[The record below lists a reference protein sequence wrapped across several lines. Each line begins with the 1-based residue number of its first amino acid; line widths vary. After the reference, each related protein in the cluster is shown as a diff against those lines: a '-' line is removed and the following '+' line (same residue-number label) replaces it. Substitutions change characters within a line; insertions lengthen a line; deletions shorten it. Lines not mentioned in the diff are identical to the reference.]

1 MTKYLL
7 AVLAALTLALAGSG
21 YALKRAYAANGEQAG
36 RIEQL
41 EANLAAAEK
50 QKAKDRALISK
61 HAKENAKAKAES
73 DRLRVKL
80 DDALSKNRDWA
91 DQPLPQEVQDALQ
104 P

>member
-41 EANLAAAEK
+41 EATVAAAEK
-50 QKAKDRALISK
+50 QKAKDRALITK
-61 HAKENAKAKAES
+61 HALANSLARAES
-73 DRLRVKL
+73 DRLRAKL
-80 DDALSKNRDWA
+80 DDALTRNREWA
-91 DQPLPQEVQDALQ
+91 DQPIPKGVQDALQ